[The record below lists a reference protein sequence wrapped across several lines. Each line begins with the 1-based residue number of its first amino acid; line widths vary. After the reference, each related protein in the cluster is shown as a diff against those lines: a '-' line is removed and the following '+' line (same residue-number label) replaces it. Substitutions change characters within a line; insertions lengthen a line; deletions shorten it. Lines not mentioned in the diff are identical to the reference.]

1 MSRTT
6 AFPAAIMAGLM
17 LEGAFRVPGVHAP
30 ESVGRQPGLLERVL
44 SELLAR
50 GVRCHQNVTVEEA
63 AAVA

>member
-17 LEGAFRVPGVHAP
+17 LEGAFRRPGVHAP
-30 ESVGRQPGLLERVL
+30 EAVGRERGLLERVL
-44 SELLAR
+44 RELHAR
-50 GVRCHQNVTVEEA
+50 GVLCRQSVTTEEA